1 MIRNRSKPGAIFY
14 ILISD
19 LIRFR
24 DKLIENDMVFI
35 SRLISFKI
43 IKEIWFYILDPKD
56 IFYIEISFGADD
68 PYYLILSHFF
78 RDFLIFFE

>member
-43 IKEIWFYILDPKD
+43 IKEI
-56 IFYIEISFGADD
+56 
-68 PYYLILSHFF
+68 
-78 RDFLIFFE
+78 